1 MTTTE
6 DLGPVR
12 AALLRRAQADADQI
26 LAAARASARDRVD
39 EARRAAADILDRAR
53 RAGAMDAAA
62 DAAERHAQVRDR
74 ARDAVLAAQREVYDE
89 LVSRVTAAI
98 AAKLTTDVAREALR
112 RVVEERLGGDA
123 VLADL
128 PDGGVS
134 GSVPGRRLVIPAG
147 QLADSGLSGRTA
159 RIRPL
164 WAS

>member
-26 LAAARASARDRVD
+26 LAAARACARDRVD
-39 EARRAAADILDRAR
+39 EARRTAADILDRAR
-53 RAGAMDAAA
+53 QAGAMDAAA
-62 DAAERHAQVRDR
+62 DAAERHGQVRDR

-89 LVSRVTAAI
+89 LVTRVTAAI
-98 AAKLTTDVAREALR
+98 SARLTTDVARAALR
-112 RVVEERLGGDA
+112 RVIEDRLGGDA

-134 GSVPGRRLVIPAG
+134 GSVPGRRLVITAG
-147 QLADSGLSGRTA
+147 QLADSGLSQCAA
-159 RIRPL
+159 RIRQL
-164 WAS
+164 WVS